1 VLRQTVRER
10 TTFASHALKNER
22 ERSVARASDGW
33 AATLRRFVV
42 LPFAALTAALAG
54 LLYVLL
60 LPVCGIASVLEA
72 IATTAWSL
80 VRAGAQGH
88 TAPRRPLG

>member
-1 VLRQTVRER
+1 VLRQNAPER
-10 TTFASHALKNER
+10 TTFASCAREGAT
-22 ERSVARASDGW
+22 ERSVSRASAGW

-42 LPFAALTAALAG
+42 VPLAALAAALAG

-60 LPVCGIASVLEA
+60 LPVCGIASVLEG

-88 TAPRRPLG
+88 AAARRPLG